1 MCTARSQRSGSAIR
15 EHSRDRPNVGDR
27 GGVPMGL
34 VKRQLLPVAGK
45 ARCS

>member
-1 MCTARSQRSGSAIR
+1 MELATDLASSIKPRKSSLDEIPA
-15 EHSRDRPNVGDR
+15 